1 MTFGVGRTHDL
12 LNTEEVAKDKKHLT
26 LLLPRADVGNV
37 SLSFFQRSTSCCRF
51 FFFLPFKSFRSD
63 QARVYLH
70 TQVDYYIL
78 QQSRAS

>member
-1 MTFGVGRTHDL
+1 MLGVGRTHDP

-26 LLLPRADVGNV
+26 LLLPRPDVGNV
-37 SLSFFQRSTSCCRF
+37 SLSFFRGRRVGSFSFSLFT
-51 FFFLPFKSFRSD
+51 SFRSD

>member
-26 LLLPRADVGNV
+26 RLLPRADVGNV

-51 FFFLPFKSFRSD
+51 FFFLSFYELPVGSS
-63 QARVYLH
+63 ACLSPH
-70 TQVDYYIL
+70 
-78 QQSRAS
+78 AG